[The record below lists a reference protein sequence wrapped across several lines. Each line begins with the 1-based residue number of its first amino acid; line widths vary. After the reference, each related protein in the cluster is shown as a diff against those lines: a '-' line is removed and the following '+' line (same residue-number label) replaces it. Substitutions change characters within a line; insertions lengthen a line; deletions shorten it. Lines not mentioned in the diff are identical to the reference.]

1 VSFWN
6 KVKAESQDAKK
17 AAGQALDAAKL
28 KAAESKIVYGD
39 AFKRGVGTL
48 PPGHK
53 VGLAAGLGLTVLA
66 LGGAAFFAGRL
77 AKVEPE
83 AASGLKKAAD
93 LLSSFLAK
101 ALAK

>member
-6 KVKAESQDAKK
+6 KVNSGSKDAKK
-17 AAGQALDAAKL
+17 AASQALDAAKL
-28 KAAESKIVYGD
+28 KAQEHKIVYGD

-48 PPGHK
+48 PTGHK
-53 VGLAAGLGLTVLA
+53 VGLVAGLGLTVLA

-93 LLSSFLAK
+93 LFSSFLAK

>member
-1 VSFWN
+1 
-6 KVKAESQDAKK
+6 
-17 AAGQALDAAKL
+17 
-28 KAAESKIVYGD
+28 
-39 AFKRGVGTL
+39 
-48 PPGHK
+48 
-53 VGLAAGLGLTVLA
+53 LA

-93 LLSSFLAK
+93 LFSSFLAK